1 MTSEQDDTALLSS
14 KRQTNSFS
22 TLTSDGQLQERYR
35 SMPAA
40 QKRDTGLGQ
49 DLNQFGL
56 TSRNSDM
63 ELGTSND
70 GIGTA
75 LNIFGV
81 TLLAL
86 LDPAEA
92 IRAFLENLKGSGS
105 QEVCEGADS
114 WAGSEFCS
122 QIDFEQSQATPLPPP
137 TDVQGMAPQAQAN
150 PMGNPAALGLEP
162 LQPQPNPWWPEQTAQ
177 GF

>member
-1 MTSEQDDTALLSS
+1 
-14 KRQTNSFS
+14 
-22 TLTSDGQLQERYR
+22 
-35 SMPAA
+35 MPAA

-105 QEVCEGADS
+105 KEVCEGAD
-114 WAGSEFCS
+114 AGQGLSSALKSTLSSSKHQHCRH
-122 QIDFEQSQATPLPPP
+122 QLMCKAWRRRPKPTQWPTPPP
-137 TDVQGMAPQAQAN
+137 
-150 PMGNPAALGLEP
+150 
-162 LQPQPNPWWPEQTAQ
+162 
-177 GF
+177 